1 MNIKEAVKDYIED
14 FPGCFRFKRSDV
26 ADAFEAGAE
35 WQAEQGDPNL
45 RLGGLKRKALEAF
58 LECEGYDEFEREIN
72 SLTE

>member
-14 FPGCFRFKRSDV
+14 FPECFRFKRSDV
-26 ADAFEAGAE
+26 ADAFEAGVE
-35 WQAEQGDPNL
+35 WQAKQGDLESML
-45 RLGGLKRKALEAF
+45 RKLKGKALKAF